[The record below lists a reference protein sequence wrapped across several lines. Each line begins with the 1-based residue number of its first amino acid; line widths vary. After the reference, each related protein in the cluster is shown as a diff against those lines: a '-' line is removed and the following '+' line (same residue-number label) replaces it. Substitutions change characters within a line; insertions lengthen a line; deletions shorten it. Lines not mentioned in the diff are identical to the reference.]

1 MSDPAPDAPPP
12 QTTRWSWI
20 VWGTAL
26 IAFTVAVM
34 NRTSLGVAT
43 AAATRRFDIG
53 ASQLSTFVVVQVF
66 VYAALQ
72 VPVGV
77 LIDRVGSRL
86 MIAGGGL
93 VMAAGQLLMAHAQ
106 SAEMALAARVLVGTG
121 DAATFISLAR
131 LVPSWFSPQQVPL
144 VTQLSGQLGQVGQV
158 LSAIPLVALLTGPG
172 WTTAFTGAAAL
183 GVFVAAGVVIVC
195 RDRPAA
201 VPRPVVSSSLQAVT
215 GDVVESFRTRG
226 TRLGLW
232 AHFTVQ
238 YSGMVFVLM
247 WGYPFMVS
255 GLGFTRELAGAM
267 MTLMVVGSAV
277 SGPVL
282 GRLTAS
288 YPMRRSNLVFVEV
301 TATIVVWTAVLLWPG
316 AAPLW
321 LVCVLVTVLSVNGP
335 TSMVGFDFAR
345 SFNAPGRLGSATG
358 IVNMGGY
365 AASLLVILLIGVVID
380 LRGGQFSLANFKLAW
395 CVQYPVWAVG
405 LAAMIGSRRLL
416 RREHGAPPDR
426 FHHALWRHRPRRR
439 R

>member
-1 MSDPAPDAPPP
+1 MNGTDPSAPLP

-20 VWGTAL
+20 IWSTAL
-26 IAFTVAVM
+26 VAFMVAVM

-43 AAATRRFDIG
+43 SAAAQRFDIG

-86 MIAGGGL
+86 MIVGGGL
-93 VMAAGQLLMAHAQ
+93 VMAAGQLLMAQAHT
-106 SAEMALAARVLVGTG
+106 AEVAVAARVLVGAG

-131 LVPSWFSPQQVPL
+131 LVPSWFSPRQVPL
-144 VTQLSGQLGQVGQV
+144 VTQLSGQLGQLGQA
-158 LSAIPLVALLTGPG
+158 LSAVPLVALLTGPG
-172 WTTAFTGAAAL
+172 WTTAFSSAAAL
-183 GVFVAAGVVIVC
+183 GVFVACCVLIVC
-195 RDRPAA
+195 RDRPAG
-201 VPRPVVSSSLQAVT
+201 VPRPIVSSSLHAVT

-238 YSGMVFVLM
+238 YSGMVFALI

-255 GLGFTRELAGAM
+255 GLGYSRELAGAM
-267 MTLMVVGSAV
+267 MTLMVLGSAV

-282 GRLTAS
+282 GRLTAEF
-288 YPMRRSNLVFVEV
+288 PLRRSNIVFAEV
-301 TATIVVWTAVLLWPG
+301 AATVAVWTAVLAWPG
-316 AAPLW
+316 PAPLW
-321 LVCVLVTVLSVNGP
+321 LVCVLVVVLSVNGP

-345 SFNAPGRLGSATG
+345 TFNAPGRLGSATG

-365 AASLLVILLIGVVID
+365 AASLLVILLIGVVVD
-380 LRGGQFSLANFKLAW
+380 LRGGQFSLANFKVAW
-395 CVQYPVWAVG
+395 CVQYPVWALG
-405 LAAMIGSRRLL
+405 LAAMIWSRRLL
-416 RREHGAPPDR
+416 RREHGAPVDR
-426 FHHALWRHRPRRR
+426 FHQALWRHRPRRR